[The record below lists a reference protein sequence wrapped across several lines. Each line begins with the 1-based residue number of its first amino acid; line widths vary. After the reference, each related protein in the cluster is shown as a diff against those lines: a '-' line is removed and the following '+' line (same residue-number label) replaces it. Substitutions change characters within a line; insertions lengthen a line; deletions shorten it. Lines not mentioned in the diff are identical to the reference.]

1 MMMGIGVVILGTV
14 SQLVLKPRLL
24 RNCIKG
30 TTTDRQ
36 NGDVIKWALTAKQ
49 WTEPPQIEDLVATL
63 GVVVCALK
71 PRSSRLETDQV
82 IKVIL
87 CYTEISKLAWAT

>member
-1 MMMGIGVVILGTV
+1 MRIGVVILGTV
-14 SQLVLKPRLL
+14 SQLVPNPRLLL

-36 NGDVIKWALTAKQ
+36 NRDVIKWVLTGKQ
-49 WTEPPQIEDLVATL
+49 WTEPPQIEDLIATL
-63 GVVVCALK
+63 GVVLCALK
-71 PRSSRLETDQV
+71 PRSSRLEADQV
-82 IKVIL
+82 FKVIL